1 MMMKQIS
8 VIALLGAL
16 AFGGVA
22 LAQKSTNSTLEMKE
36 NMRPKQ
42 ALGMELYVYETRLA
56 GDPKNMMTYLPKHL
70 EYQLEL
76 ERKGIMFG
84 AGPLFEEDKPK
95 GPPAAGM
102 IIIRADSMEQAREI
116 ADADPMHKA
125 GVRNYTLRKW
135 FLNEGSLEV
144 SLKFSAQD
152 FELE

>member
-1 MMMKQIS
+1 MKTQIS
-8 VIALLGAL
+8 VIVLLGVL
-16 AFGGVA
+16 AIGGIA
-22 LAQKSTNSTLEMKE
+22 LAQKTANPAPESKKL
-36 NMRPKQ
+36 MRPKHV
-42 ALGMELYVYETRLA
+42 LGMELYVYETRLS
-56 GDPKNMMTYLPKHL
+56 GDIKDMVTYLPEHL

-84 AGPLFEEDKPK
+84 AGPLFEQDKPK

-125 GVRNYTLRKW
+125 GVRTYKLRKW

-144 SLKFSAQD
+144 SLKFSVQD

>member
-1 MMMKQIS
+1 MKTQIS
-8 VIALLGAL
+8 VIVLLGVL
-16 AFGGVA
+16 VIGGIA
-22 LAQKSTNSTLEMKE
+22 LAQKTANPAPEAKKP
-36 NMRPKQ
+36 MRPKHV
-42 ALGMELYVYETRLA
+42 LGMELYVYETRLS
-56 GDPKNMMTYLPKHL
+56 GDIKDMVTYLPEHL

-84 AGPLFEEDKPK
+84 AGPLFEQDKPK

-125 GVRNYTLRKW
+125 GVRTYKLRKW

-144 SLKFSAQD
+144 SMKFSAQN